1 MRDFEF
7 RAWDGDLKAIVSGDD
22 IETFRMPPP
31 PDSESADEGPSRYIT
46 GLSYG
51 KLFVAYYRNGDWQ
64 ECKIMQFTGLH
75 DKNGKEIYE
84 GDIVIH
90 PDFIIKEGAVIQW
103 SENDCSWSVGVGWP
117 FSEFYDGTEGVKN
130 CEVIGNIY
138 ENPDL
143 VTP

>member
-1 MRDFEF
+1 MREFEF
-7 RAWDGDLKAIVSGDD
+7 RAWDGELKAIVFGDD

-31 PDSESADEGPSRYIT
+31 PDSESSDEGPSRYIT

-51 KLFVAYYRNGDWQ
+51 RLFVAYYRNGDWQ
-64 ECKIMQFTGLH
+64 ECKIMQFTGLR

-84 GDIVIH
+84 GDIIRIGKTTRTVGFKDGCFVSI
-90 PDFIIKEGAVIQW
+90 E
-103 SENDCSWSVGVGWP
+103 SRCSLATIVNGGFNP
-117 FSEFYDGTEGVKN
+117 
-130 CEVIGNIY
+130 EVIGNIY